1 MFFLVFFWFFLFFF
15 CFLFC
20 FFLVLFLL
28 LLVCLLFFKGVV
40 VFFLVHLLHG
50 LVMCLLCLLICL
62 VIYLFL
68 QLLLLGGRSEYLF
81 CFVFYCCCF
90 LLFSPWGEGYFN
102 MLVGRMKDSSSAGQS
117 MTYISILEAYICFR
131 EEWEVLGVSMKSVFI
146 ILYYCIYPKY
156 IFTNFF

>member
-1 MFFLVFFWFFLFFF
+1 M
-15 CFLFC
+15 
-20 FFLVLFLL
+20 
-28 LLVCLLFFKGVV
+28 
-40 VFFLVHLLHG
+40 
-50 LVMCLLCLLICL
+50 CLLICL

-156 IFTNFF
+156 IFTNFFVVFTCSSRLRLYMCLSLCVCLCTNAWLYSCL